1 MAGQLTDDHV
11 IFSVYP
17 ARSPHFTRSP
27 PATPSAPLAPPAQ
40 TPPLL
45 RAICLPYTIDSQGC
59 FIGCPHCDQKSGRR
73 QTDLC
78 GLGKKQTL
86 TDPNYWSVNRD
97 AVPFSSEDIYQHNP
111 WRAPGSAPV
120 QDACGLAG
128 GSYSRSAGSE
138 AGDYTHTKFAQH
150 GDIGT
155 EVLKALPN
163 YTPPTWKLVRGGGG
177 EGERQEQRQAESD
190 GDGDGDGI
198 L

>member
-1 MAGQLTDDHV
+1 
-11 IFSVYP
+11 
-17 ARSPHFTRSP
+17 
-27 PATPSAPLAPPAQ
+27 
-40 TPPLL
+40 
-45 RAICLPYTIDSQGC
+45 
-59 FIGCPHCDQKSGRR
+59 
-73 QTDLC
+73 
-78 GLGKKQTL
+78 L
-86 TDPNYWSVNRD
+86 TDPKYWSVNRD

-177 EGERQEQRQAESD
+177 EGERLEQRQAESD

-198 L
+198 LLSGEREREKRRGETGTETDGERPRSRQAKRSTRRVVLMSLKC